1 MENLKK
7 SFGKLKP
14 FTNIVCQDN
23 FLKNAYL
30 DIDKSQKEKKKY
42 IPKLVKFLAKN
53 EKQWIQLNTSN
64 PRIWIDVDKNF
75 SILVNEDWFSEIQ
88 K

>member
-1 MENLKK
+1 MKK
-7 SFGKLKP
+7 SFGRLKS
-14 FTNIVCQDN
+14 FGNIVCQEN

-30 DIDKSQKEKKKY
+30 DIDKSQKELKKY

-53 EKQWIQLNTSN
+53 EKQWVQLNTSN
-64 PRIWIDVDKNF
+64 TRIWIDVDKNF

>member
-1 MENLKK
+1 MKK

-23 FLKNAYL
+23 FEKNAYL
-30 DIDKSQKEKKKY
+30 DIDKNQKEKRKY
-42 IPKLVKFLAKN
+42 IPKLVNFLAKN

-75 SILVNEDWFSEIQ
+75 SILVNEDWFSEIV

>member
-1 MENLKK
+1 MKK
-7 SFGKLKP
+7 SFGRLKS
-14 FTNIVCQDN
+14 FGNIVCQEN
-23 FLKNAYL
+23 FLKDAYL
-30 DIDKSQKEKKKY
+30 DNYKSKKELKKY

-53 EKQWIQLNTSN
+53 ENQWVEIDTSN

-75 SILVNEDWFSEIQ
+75 SILVNEDWLSEIQ